1 MLHFFSKKWKAFSRK
16 SGKKSKLASYCETIF
31 AARTHYGVF
40 TLGARQTQG
49 CLAGGAG
56 AVNVSFSILEFVFSE
71 LEKAHEALIFTA
83 TLFKLAREH
92 SAYCEYS
99 RGIGYRLPYK
109 MKNR

>member
-1 MLHFFSKKWKAFSRK
+1 MESFFAYFFLE
-16 SGKKSKLASYCETIF
+16 KSKSASYCETIL

-56 AVNVSFSILEFVFSE
+56 AVNVSFSVLEFVFSE

-92 SAYCEYS
+92 SAYREYS

>member
-1 MLHFFSKKWKAFSRK
+1 MPSFFSKKRE
-16 SGKKSKLASYCETIF
+16 KSKLASYCETIL

-56 AVNVSFSILEFVFSE
+56 AVNVSFSVLEFVFSE

-83 TLFKLAREH
+83 TLFKLAR
-92 SAYCEYS
+92 
-99 RGIGYRLPYK
+99 
-109 MKNR
+109 